1 MNPPI
6 RLYMSMSLDGFIAG
20 LDDREGQELGRE
32 GGRLFNW
39 LDGRMSDGR
48 NGQVFRELMATGA
61 VISGR
66 RTFDLAGRWQGDH
79 HDGVP
84 IFVLTRRIDGGDVP
98 PGSAQFVTDVEGCA
112 EQARAA
118 AGDRAVMVHGAG
130 AAQALLR
137 AGLLDEMEIHLVPVL
152 LGGGRRLFDSLG
164 PDHIEL
170 ELVRRLEARDVTH
183 LRYRVRPRMAH
194 PTDHS
199 NSDANN
205 IRPGGEPADSS

>member
-1 MNPPI
+1 MNAPI
-6 RLYMSMSLDGFIAG
+6 RLYMSMSVDGFIAG
-20 LDDREGQELGRE
+20 PGDRAGQELGRD

-39 LDGRMSDGR
+39 MDDRMSDGPS
-48 NGQVFRELMATGA
+48 GQVFRELMATGA

-66 RTFDLAGRWQGDH
+66 RTFELAGRWQGDH

-84 IFVLTRRIDGGDVP
+84 IFVLTHRIDDTDVP
-98 PGSAQFVTDVEGCA
+98 PGSARFITDTEDCA

-118 AGDRAVMVHGAG
+118 AGDRAVMVHGART
-130 AAQALLR
+130 AQALLR

-152 LGGGRRLFDSLG
+152 LGGGRRLFDALP

-183 LRYRVRPRMAH
+183 LRYQVRHDGPR
-194 PTDHS
+194 P
-199 NSDANN
+199 
-205 IRPGGEPADSS
+205 

>member
-20 LDDREGQELGRE
+20 PDDRAGQELGRD

-39 LDGRMSDGR
+39 LDDRMSDGP
-48 NGQVFRELMATGA
+48 NGQAFRELMATGA

-66 RTFDLAGRWQGDH
+66 RTFELAGRWQGDH
-79 HDGVP
+79 HNGVP
-84 IFVLTRRIDGGDVP
+84 IFVLTHRIDDADVP
-98 PGSAQFVTDVEGCA
+98 PGSARFVTDVEDCA

-137 AGLLDEMEIHLVPVL
+137 AGLLDELEIHLVPVL
-152 LGGGRRLFDSLG
+152 LGDGRRLFNALG

-170 ELVRRLEARDVTH
+170 ELVRVLDAPAVMH
-183 LRYRVRPRMAH
+183 LRYRVQGAQ
-194 PTDHS
+194 
-199 NSDANN
+199 
-205 IRPGGEPADSS
+205 